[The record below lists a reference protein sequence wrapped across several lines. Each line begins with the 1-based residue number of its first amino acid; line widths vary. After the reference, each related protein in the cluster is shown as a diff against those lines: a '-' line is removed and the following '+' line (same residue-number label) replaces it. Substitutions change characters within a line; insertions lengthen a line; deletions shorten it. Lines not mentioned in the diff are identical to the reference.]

1 MTESTFATPPDTF
14 LAATSA
20 VGIDFETEDLARIGR
35 FLDLLYEANARM
47 NLTGIRDPAEVWS
60 RHVLDSLTLLPWVLE
75 MREKIGENTRL
86 IDVGSGGGLPG
97 MILACVQPD
106 LAITL
111 LETTG
116 KKARF
121 LAETAEALGLKR
133 VYVANDRAETMGRD
147 PAQRESYHLVTARA
161 VGPLNVLAE
170 YTVPLAHPDGLILVI
185 KGAKAEAE
193 IAEAK
198 QALHK
203 LHASV
208 VEVRQTSTGRIIV
221 LEKNRPVPKLYPREV
236 GEPKR
241 RPLN

>member
-1 MTESTFATPPDTF
+1 MTETTFTTPPESF
-14 LAATSA
+14 LTASSAA
-20 VGIDFETEDLARIGR
+20 GIHFEPEDIPRIGR
-35 FLDLLYEANARM
+35 YLELLYDANSRM
-47 NLTGIRDPAEVWS
+47 NLTGIRDPEEAWF

-106 LAITL
+106 LDITL

-121 LAETAEALGLKR
+121 LAETAEELGLER
-133 VYVANDRAETMGRD
+133 VQVANDRAETMGRD
-147 PAQRESYHLVTARA
+147 PVQRESYHLVTARA

-170 YTVPLAHPDGLILVI
+170 YAVPLAHPDGLVLAI

-193 IAEAK
+193 IEEAK

-208 VEVRQTSTGRIIV
+208 IAVHQTSTGRIVVI
-221 LEKNRPVPKLYPREV
+221 EKNRPVPRLYPREV

>member
-1 MTESTFATPPDTF
+1 
-14 LAATSA
+14 
-20 VGIDFETEDLARIGR
+20 
-35 FLDLLYEANARM
+35 
-47 NLTGIRDPAEVWS
+47 
-60 RHVLDSLTLLPWVLE
+60 
-75 MREKIGENTRL
+75 
-86 IDVGSGGGLPG
+86 

-106 LAITL
+106 LDITL

-121 LAETAEALGLKR
+121 LAETAEELGLER
-133 VYVANDRAETMGRD
+133 VQVANDRAETMGRD
-147 PAQRESYHLVTARA
+147 PVQRESYHLVTARA

-170 YTVPLAHPDGLILVI
+170 YAVPLAHPDGLVLAI

-193 IAEAK
+193 IEEAK

-208 VEVRQTSTGRIIV
+208 IAVHQTSTGRIVVI
-221 LEKNRPVPKLYPREV
+221 EKNRPVPRLYPREV

>member
-20 VGIDFETEDLARIGR
+20 AGIDFEPEDLARIGR

-221 LEKNRPVPKLYPREV
+221 LEKNRAVPKLYPREV

>member
-1 MTESTFATPPDTF
+1 MNEPTFATPPESF
-14 LAATSA
+14 LAAASA
-20 VGIDFETEDLARIGR
+20 AEVHFEPDDLARIGR
-35 FLDLLYEANARM
+35 YLELLYEANARM
-47 NLTGIRDPAEVWS
+47 NLTAIREPEEVWS

-75 MREKIGENTRL
+75 MREKIGETTRL
-86 IDVGSGGGLPG
+86 IDIGSGGWLPG
-97 MILACVQPD
+97 MVLACVQPD

-121 LAETAEALGLKR
+121 LAETADSLGLER
-133 VYVANDRAETMGRD
+133 VQVANDRAESMGRD
-147 PAQRESYHLVTARA
+147 PVQRESYHIVTARA

-170 YTVPLAHPDGLILVI
+170 YAVPLAHPDGLVLAI

-193 IAEAK
+193 IEESK

-203 LHASV
+203 LHAAV
-208 VEVRQTSTGRIIV
+208 VGVYPTTTGRVVVI
-221 LEKNRPVPKLYPREV
+221 EKNRPVPRLYPREV